1 MESLT
6 AKSVCFDCFSEE
18 TQLFVRL
25 NRVVDEVV
33 ELKKLQY
40 IHDVRN
46 DKENFLQNYPTY
58 SCIQLY
64 TALYGCRWD
73 WQNMQID
80 HFFLHFRYGVSGCWY
95 YLVFNL
101 DDLFDITE

>member
-40 IHDVRN
+40 IHMSGTIKRTFC
-46 DKENFLQNYPTY
+46 KIIPPTAVY

-64 TALYGCRWD
+64 TAVGGIGKICKL
-73 WQNMQID
+73 II
-80 HFFLHFRYGVSGCWY
+80 FFFILGM
-95 YLVFNL
+95 VFP
-101 DDLFDITE
+101 DVDIT